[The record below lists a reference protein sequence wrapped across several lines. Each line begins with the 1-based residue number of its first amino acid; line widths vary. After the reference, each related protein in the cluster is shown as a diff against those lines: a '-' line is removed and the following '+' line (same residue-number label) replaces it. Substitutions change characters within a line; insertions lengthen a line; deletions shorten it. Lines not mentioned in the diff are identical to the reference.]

1 MSELEL
7 ELERNVP
14 LSDRAYKLIKKMIIE
29 RELAPGDSAPESVL
43 AKRLGISRSP
53 VKWALTRLQED
64 GLVVG
69 EAWKVLSVAPLDPK
83 YIDNVY
89 QVRKALDV
97 QCVVQS
103 IDKIP
108 SRKIEQLAAQ
118 LDAVK
123 PAVEAG
129 KPDAVREV
137 FQFFQLMLLEH
148 CDNELLKVMIGKLQ
162 DHLDRIRHASRG
174 KNDYEWLER
183 EYWMLR
189 DELDALRARD
199 AARLASILSNHHEQF
214 RRWISANWD

>member
-1 MSELEL
+1 MSEL

-174 KNDYEWLER
+174 MNDYEWLER